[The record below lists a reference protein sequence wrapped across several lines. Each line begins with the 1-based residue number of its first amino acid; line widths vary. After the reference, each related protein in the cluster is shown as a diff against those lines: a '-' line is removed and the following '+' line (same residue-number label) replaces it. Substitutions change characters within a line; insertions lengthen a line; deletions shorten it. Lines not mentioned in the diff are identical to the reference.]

1 MVEDRLQHKIAT
13 YREGKGVLGARGD
26 SRRDTVMALGDYEV
40 HMPCEPDTDCTSIE
54 FQKMPHPIRLPA
66 FFAGAEAGGRWNFA
80 VMVEDIAGVDD
91 QATTYSSS
99 EPYPHCCKKIAVRT
113 TIL

>member
-1 MVEDRLQHKIAT
+1 
-13 YREGKGVLGARGD
+13 
-26 SRRDTVMALGDYEV
+26 MALGDYEV